1 MLDIT
6 PIWRRIVHM
15 VSDIA
20 CHRASGNQGLEIKMK
35 PIHTITK
42 NVNVGIYDA
51 EYVARIYKDKVIVVS
66 PYIKW
71 VGNTEGYS
79 ESKKSIRD
87 QKTVDRIIKE
97 LNNGCEDTAWGI
109 IGNQLQDTFLAASGL

>member
-1 MLDIT
+1 
-6 PIWRRIVHM
+6 
-15 VSDIA
+15 
-20 CHRASGNQGLEIKMK
+20 MK

-71 VGNTEGYS
+71 VGNTGGYS
-79 ESKKSIRD
+79 ESKESIRD

-97 LNNGCEDTAWGI
+97 LNNDCEDTAWGI
-109 IGNQLQDTFLAASGL
+109 IGNKLQDTFLAASGL